1 MAKRV
6 VIAGATGFIG
16 QTLCRELHGDY
27 EIVAVSRDA
36 TRGTDLLGQY
46 AGVVEW
52 DARTA
57 SSWARHV
64 DGAHAVVNLAGENLA
79 AGRWTP
85 ARKAGMV
92 QSRTNSANAVVD
104 AVAGARNKPAVII
117 QASGINYYGSRNDEV
132 LDESSEVGDG
142 FLADVCRRTE
152 AIATRVEKSGVRPV
166 LVRSGLVLGCDGGVL
181 PKFMMPF
188 RFYIGGH
195 VGSGRQWVSWISLQ
209 DEVRAI
215 RFLMEHPQAQGAYN
229 LAAPNP
235 VTMKQ
240 FARVLGRVLHSPA
253 WTFVPG
259 FALRLA
265 LGELADEALLAS
277 VKALPNRLLEAG
289 FKFHYPELQDALE
302 AIIRGEEP

>member
-16 QTLCRELHGDY
+16 QALCRELHGDY

-36 TRGTDLLGQY
+36 TRGADLVGQY

-57 SSWARHV
+57 SSWARQV
-64 DGAHAVVNLAGENLA
+64 EKAHAVINLAGENLA

-85 ARKAGMV
+85 ARKASIV
-92 QSRTNSANAVVD
+92 QSRTNSVNAIVD
-104 AVAGARNKPAVII
+104 AVTGARSKPAVVI

-132 LDESSEVGDG
+132 LDESSELGHG
-142 FLADVCRRTE
+142 FLADACRRTE
-152 AIATRVEKSGVRPV
+152 VIAIRAERSGVRPV
-166 LVRSGLVLGCDGGVL
+166 LLRSGLVLGCEGGAL

-188 RFYIGGH
+188 RFYVGGH
-195 VGSGRQWVSWISLQ
+195 VGSGRQWVSWISLR

-240 FARVLGRVLHSPA
+240 FARILGRVLHSPA

-265 LGELADEALLAS
+265 LGEMADEALLAS
-277 VKALPNRLLEAG
+277 VKALPNRLVEAG

-302 AIIRGEEP
+302 AIFRGEEQ

>member
-36 TRGTDLLGQY
+36 TRGAGLVGQY

-64 DGAHAVVNLAGENLA
+64 DGAHAVINLAGENLA

-166 LVRSGLVLGCDGGVL
+166 LVRSGLVLGCDGGAL